1 MLYERKN
8 PLNVFGSQVQHT
20 SLGAPVGV
28 SMSSQLMEL
37 LRDITAQ
44 INLRDAGVLT
54 PWASRVGDLE
64 WREIKP
70 DTNIATF
77 EITDK
82 DIQLIQE
89 TVLFGQRLPFVG
101 VLSGQYLSESELDK
115 VLTDSPYE
123 WYETIAV
130 YRQDDS
136 NPVPPILFFYW
147 LKSRTEDELVRG
159 TKKTAEQAA
168 NGMFG
173 RLVYAQQVPVASSTL
188 RQPPAISFAEA
199 FGIQE
204 PDPLAPEP
212 TVVTTRVPT
221 TVNPEPEKETVQQAT
236 VTQYALPVLLGL
248 GVAVSTAY
256 LFRKA
261 GIK

>member
-44 INLRDAGVLT
+44 INFRDAGVLT

-70 DTNIATF
+70 DTNISTF

-136 NPVPPILFFYW
+136 
-147 LKSRTEDELVRG
+147 
-159 TKKTAEQAA
+159 
-168 NGMFG
+168 
-173 RLVYAQQVPVASSTL
+173 
-188 RQPPAISFAEA
+188 
-199 FGIQE
+199 
-204 PDPLAPEP
+204 
-212 TVVTTRVPT
+212 
-221 TVNPEPEKETVQQAT
+221 
-236 VTQYALPVLLGL
+236 
-248 GVAVSTAY
+248 
-256 LFRKA
+256 
-261 GIK
+261 